1 MMFKRIAEIYNHR
14 ELLWNLVVRNLK
26 IRYQSSV
33 LGFFWTLL
41 NPLFMM
47 LIYLVIFV
55 HIMKIKIGVE
65 YLLTGLI
72 PWQFFAMSLSD
83 AANSIVGHSNLVKKT
98 HFPRIILPL
107 AMVVANLINFL
118 LSLLVL
124 FVFLIIGNLFWK
136 FGISFTFHLLYLPL
150 IILFQTILCLG
161 LALIIACSN
170 VYFRDTEHILSIT
183 LMAWFFLTPIIYPL
197 DLAFGALSGKL
208 FYLYL
213 INPMTPIAIVYRGIF
228 LGSALD
234 TSPFL
239 FLSFCLPGIIL
250 AIGAYVFFK
259 FEGDFAD
266 VL

>member
-1 MMFKRIAEIYNHR
+1 M
-14 ELLWNLVVRNLK
+14 RNLK
-26 IRYQSSV
+26 IRYQGSV

-55 HIMKIKIGVE
+55 HIMKIKIRVE

-124 FVFLIIGNLFWK
+124 FVFLIILK
-136 FGISFTFHLLYLPL
+136 VSFTLQLIYLPL

-161 LALIIACSN
+161 LSLIIACSN
-170 VYFRDTEHILSIT
+170 VYFRDTEHILSIV

-213 INPMTPIAIVYRGIF
+213 INPMTPIAIVYRHIF
-228 LGSALD
+228 LGSALGV
-234 TSPFL
+234 SPFL
-239 FLSFCLPGIIL
+239 FLSFCLPGIIFT
-250 AIGAYVFFK
+250 IGAYVFFK